1 MTNVTRSG
9 IKIMTLA
16 IAIVLLAS
24 GCASDGAAD
33 ADGAGGGTGVGS
45 SVDANGNTV
54 YPLTVQNCDVDVTF
68 DAAPER
74 VVLLESAPVTILNGL
89 GVLDVVTLRAG
100 MFPPAY
106 YDAETNAAIEQI
118 PSLGT
123 DVDASGHLQI
133 SQEVV
138 IAEQPELVLGLP
150 DGITREGLGDVGVSA
165 LIQPVYCPAGVEST
179 SFDSLYDQIESYGLI
194 FDRNA
199 EATEMVDSLQARVAV
214 AEAAVDPSQERT
226 AAVLYPTIG
235 GGTGYAYGN
244 TSMAQPQ
251 LDSAGFTNVFAD
263 VDERVFEVSLEEL
276 IARDPDV
283 LVLLYIDGEEAEIK
297 AAVTALPGA
306 ESLRAVAND
315 DILVQRFNFTEP
327 PTPLSVTGL
336 EAIIDRFGSATTP

>member
-1 MTNVTRSG
+1 MTNVTFSG
-9 IKIMTLA
+9 MKILVPA

-24 GCASDGAAD
+24 GCSSGGSAEAEGEGLGEESGA
-33 ADGAGGGTGVGS
+33 

-74 VVLLESAPVTILNGL
+74 VILLESAPVTILHGL

-100 MFPPAY
+100 LFPPAY
-106 YDAETNAAIEQI
+106 YDDETNTAIEAI
-118 PSLGT
+118 PSLGK

-150 DGITREGLGDVGVSA
+150 DGITREGLADVGVSA
-165 LIQPVYCPAGVEST
+165 LIQPVYCPAGVGKT

-199 EATEMVDSLQARVAV
+199 EAAEMIESLQARVTDAK
-214 AEAAVDPSQERT
+214 AAVDPSEGRT

-244 TSMAQPQ
+244 TSMSQPQ
-251 LDSAGFTNVFAD
+251 LDAAGFTNVFAD

-283 LVLLYIDGEEAEIK
+283 LVLLYGDGDPADIK

-306 ESLRAVAND
+306 DSLRAVAND

-336 EAIIDRFGSATTP
+336 ETIIDRFGTTP